1 MLMRLQTILR
11 LILLPVMGCMCSN
24 LSAETLWAAGVSPTT
39 GWHDINK
46 SKTAGAQGDNGLCWA
61 IAAANLI
68 DWWQQQRTEPLP
80 QGTPTGAGVWQVFRA
95 SFTNAGSDPDQAI
108 RWWFTG
114 EYTPMDPT
122 GSAQLINPSA
132 GGYYRD
138 HALTQGGDV
147 TQRLLY
153 FRRSDTVNAQNL
165 TQAMYEGFRRGDAF
179 WIGVVYIRPDGN
191 RYTHSLSVWGVD
203 AETDTTGQPRISAIY
218 MTDSDD
224 GAHYLHRIPTRVED
238 GMLIFDCDSHPLYGQ
253 IGRITINTYTGMRTQ
268 LPAMP

>member
-11 LILLPVMGCMCSN
+11 LILLPVMGCMCCN

-68 DWWQQQRTEPLP
+68 DWWQRQHMHELP
-80 QGTPTGAGVWQVFRA
+80 AGTPTGEHVWKTFRA
-95 SFTNAGSDPDQAI
+95 AFSNEGSDPDEAI
-108 RWWFTG
+108 RWWFSK
-114 EYTPMDPT
+114 EYAPLQPES
-122 GSAQLINPSA
+122 SARIINPA
-132 GGYYRD
+132 LGGYFCNTA
-138 HALTQGGDV
+138 HANLPS
-147 TQRLLY
+147 RLLY
-153 FRRSDTVNAQNL
+153 SRRSDTVNAQNL
-165 TQAMYEGFRRGDAF
+165 TQTLYEGFRRGDAF

-191 RYTHSLSVWGVD
+191 RYTHSLTVWGVD
-203 AETDTTGQPRISAIY
+203 AETTPAGHPRISAIY

-253 IGRITINTYTGMRTQ
+253 IGRITINTYTGMRVQ
-268 LPAMP
+268 IPANP